1 MRDPAPEG
9 LLAVAARLSSQGE
22 AFALITVVRAT
33 APTSG
38 KPGDKAILTGRGEWL
53 GWVGGSCAEPT
64 ARRAATQ
71 ALRDGRCRLIHLTND
86 EADFVR
92 SGVEVAAM
100 TCHSGGSLE
109 IYVEPHLPEPWLI
122 VFGRSPIARATCDLG
137 ALLRHRVIAADL
149 QPDAP
154 TVAGAAL
161 AQPAEENPAAA
172 SSAGAGR
179 AVPRVRQL
187 AELDALAGPRR
198 VVVASHG
205 QRELEALVWAFQSGA
220 SYVGLVTSQRRLTD
234 VLAGLRERGVSDE
247 ALARLH
253 APAGLSIGATG
264 PEEVALSVLGEIVA
278 ESHAPERV
286 AGAPLGSSARA
297 PSAGVPA
304 SSAAASTTSSTT
316 TSSTTTPASSAVP
329 LPARAAPAPS
339 ARRSCCDEAEPAA
352 AVPRAPLAGEA
363 AAPPAPARAALA
375 GTGSSCCGGG
385 DEGSSPARAASG
397 SASGGGSVEVTGSRI
412 SAVVLA
418 AGLSRRMGA
427 QNKLLLPLDGKPI
440 VRRVIESVLGAALA
454 EVVVVLGH
462 QAPEVMSAI
471 AGLGVR
477 TVHNPDF
484 ASGQVSS
491 VRAGLGALERPTD
504 AVMVCLGD
512 QPLVTSA
519 DLLALRRAYT
529 QRPHGSILVPVR
541 GAQRGNPVILDW
553 GSARETLERGTNFG
567 CRHFMDENPDRVYR
581 WPAYN
586 DHFVRDVDEPADYQ
600 TLLVRP
606 EV

>member
-1 MRDPAPEG
+1 VEGSARARSHRLTPEKRSEGEALGSRAVRGSAPED
-9 LLAVAARLSSQGE
+9 LLAVAARLSGQGE

-64 ARRAATQ
+64 ARRAAAQ

-86 EADFVR
+86 ETGLVR
-92 SGVEVAAM
+92 AGVEVAAM

-122 VFGRSPIARATCDLG
+122 VFGRSPIARATCELG

-154 TVAGAAL
+154 GAGAAS
-161 AQPAEENPAAA
+161 PEPK
-172 SSAGAGR
+172 
-179 AVPRVRQL
+179 VRDL
-187 AELDALAGPRR
+187 AELDALVGPRR

-205 QRELEALVWAFQSGA
+205 QRELEALLWAFRSGA
-220 SYVGLVTSQRRLTD
+220 SYVGLVTSQRRLPD
-234 VLAGLRERGVSDE
+234 VLAGLRERGIGAE
-247 ALARLH
+247 ALQRLH

-278 ESHAPERV
+278 ESHAPDRA
-286 AGAPLGSSARA
+286 AGVPLT
-297 PSAGVPA
+297 AGVPA
-304 SSAAASTTSSTT
+304 ALANVPPPAS
-316 TSSTTTPASSAVP
+316 TTPASTMTPSASARP
-329 LPARAAPAPS
+329 SPAGAQPAV
-339 ARRSCCDEAEPAA
+339 ARRSCCDEPEPAIPPKAARASLDAEA
-352 AVPRAPLAGEA
+352 AVGPR
-363 AAPPAPARAALA
+363 
-375 GTGSSCCGGG
+375 
-385 DEGSSPARAASG
+385 
-397 SASGGGSVEVTGSRI
+397 V

-427 QNKLLLPLDGKPI
+427 QNKLLLPFEGKPI
-440 VRRVIESVLGAALA
+440 VRRVIESVLNAGLV

-462 QAPEVMSAI
+462 QADEVLEAI

-477 TVHNPDF
+477 SVNNPDF

-491 VRAGLGALERPTD
+491 VRAGLGALERSTD

-512 QPLVTSA
+512 QPLVNGT
-519 DLLALRRAYT
+519 DLLALRRAYAD
-529 QRPHGSILVPVR
+529 RPHGSILVPVR

-553 GSARETLERGTNFG
+553 ASARETLERGTNFG

-581 WPAYN
+581 WPASS

-606 EV
+606 QA

>member
-1 MRDPAPEG
+1 VRSKGEASGSHGSTPED
-9 LLAVAARLSSQGE
+9 LLAVAARLASQGE

-86 EADFVR
+86 ESDFVR
-92 SGVEVAAM
+92 PGVEVAAM

-122 VFGRSPIARATCDLG
+122 VFGRSPIARATCELG
-137 ALLRHRVIAADL
+137 AFLHQRVVAVDL

-154 TVAGAAL
+154 LESGAR
-161 AQPAEENPAAA
+161 AEGGEA
-172 SSAGAGR
+172 SA
-179 AVPRVRQL
+179 PRVRQL
-187 AELDALAGPRR
+187 AELAGLSGPRR

-205 QRELEALVWAFQSGA
+205 HAELDALVWAFQTGA
-220 SYVGLVTSQRRLTD
+220 SYVGLVTSQRRLPD
-234 VLAGLRERGVSDE
+234 VLARLGERGVSAAE
-247 ALARLH
+247 LARLR
-253 APAGLSIGATG
+253 APAGLALGATR
-264 PEEVALSVLGEIVA
+264 PEEVALSVLSEIIA
-278 ESHAPERV
+278 HTHAPR
-286 AGAPLGSSARA
+286 ARA
-297 PSAGVPA
+297 PGA
-304 SSAAASTTSSTT
+304 SPELSLG
-316 TSSTTTPASSAVP
+316 AVTLP
-329 LPARAAPAPS
+329 LGAVTLPAEQPVLSPEPLLGAMALPAERPVLSPELSLAAPIASGSSGVAAPS
-339 ARRSCCDEAEPAA
+339 RRSCC
-352 AVPRAPLAGEA
+352 
-363 AAPPAPARAALA
+363 
-375 GTGSSCCGGG
+375 GG
-385 DEGSSPARAASG
+385 DEPVARASQAPAPLPVSEG
-397 SASGGGSVEVTGSRI
+397 APGLRI

-427 QNKLLLPLDGKPI
+427 ENKLLLPFEGQPI
-440 VRRVIESVLGAALA
+440 IRRVLENVLGAGLT

-462 QAPEVMSAI
+462 QAEDVVEAI

-477 TVHNPDF
+477 TVRNAEF

-491 VRAGLGALERPTD
+491 VRAGLGALKRAAD

-519 DLLALRRAYT
+519 DLLALRRAYE
-529 QRPHGSILVPVR
+529 QRPHGSILLPVR

-553 GSARETLERGTNFG
+553 QSARETLERGTNFG

-581 WPAYN
+581 WPAPS
-586 DHFVRDVDEPADYQ
+586 DHYVRDVDEPADYQ
-600 TLLVRP
+600 TLLAQTLLARP
-606 EV
+606 EA